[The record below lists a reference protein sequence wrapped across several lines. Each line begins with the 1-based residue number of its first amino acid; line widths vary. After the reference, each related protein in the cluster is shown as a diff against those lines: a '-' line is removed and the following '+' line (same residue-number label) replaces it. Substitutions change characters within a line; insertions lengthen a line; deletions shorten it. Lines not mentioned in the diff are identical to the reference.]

1 MLFYPVP
8 NLNILLLS
16 KYTSQMIQLMNKLI
30 ETLNHGPELINSSF
44 VCISTS
50 ILLATRKKIA
60 NNIKLVKEFI
70 LEYIHLCIA
79 KFGLVCW
86 CSDFNQTAYD
96 YLSLV
101 TCYIQDIIFITKLY
115 DHFVHHHMY

>member
-30 ETLNHGPELINSSF
+30 ETLNHGPELINSSL
-44 VCISTS
+44 VCIGTS
-50 ILLATRKKIA
+50 VSLATRKKIA
-60 NNIKLVKEFI
+60 NNIKLVEKFVF
-70 LEYIHLCIA
+70 EYIHSCIA

-86 CSDFNQTAYD
+86 CPDFNQIAVLCLQQCLLPYCSQHLQVNT
-96 YLSLV
+96 YL
-101 TCYIQDIIFITKLY
+101 Y
-115 DHFVHHHMY
+115 